1 MTVRSHVLGRATA
14 NGPTGFALFTVPAG
28 EVWLV
33 KEVRCSNLG
42 GTSGTLQLNAQDG
55 AGAIRGDFVHQ
66 VLVTNDVVAVS
77 CWTVMEGGDQF
88 AVSLDTGFM
97 YVYVSG
103 SKLS

>member
-42 GTSGTLQLNAQDG
+42 GTSGTLQLWAQDG
-55 AGAIRGDFVHQ
+55 AGVVRGDFVHQ
-66 VLVTNDVVAVS
+66 VLAMNDLVTVS
-77 CWTVMEGGDQF
+77 CWTVCEGGDQL
-88 AVSLDTGFM
+88 AVSLDAGFM
-97 YVYVSG
+97 YIYVSG